1 MKSMNEGKRET
12 FVHVN
17 DYLFIGLCHNSIFDP
32 QFQKKNSR
40 KKNVFNAF

>member
-1 MKSMNEGKRET
+1 MNEGKREA

-32 QFQKKNSR
+32 QFQKKKIHE